1 MKLAAATFDVGGI
14 IYSDDV
20 FKRAIYAAIE
30 NYAGPIDAARFEK
43 IYEDHLKSH
52 SGSLRSKLCMEF
64 FGSLDLKGEIMEFA
78 TARWNFQPSD
88 IYSDAKATIKEL
100 RESGL
105 KIGLV
110 ANQPK
115 SAVESLKRDG
125 IFDLVDFL
133 GVSAVVG
140 LEKPDPR
147 IFELALAELGTTSA
161 QTIHIGNRLD
171 TDVIPAKSLGFK
183 TVWIL
188 RGEATPTPSQED
200 LKIPDIVA
208 KDLNNLAEQIAKL

>member
-1 MKLAAATFDVGGI
+1 MTLAAATFDVGGI
-14 IYSDDV
+14 IYSDEV

-30 NYAGPIDAARFEK
+30 NYAGPIDANRFEK
-43 IYEDHLKSH
+43 VYDEHLKSH
-52 SGSLRSKLCMEF
+52 TGSLRSKLCMEF

-78 TARWNFQPSD
+78 TARWIFEPSD
-88 IYSDAKATIKEL
+88 IYSDAKVAIKEL
-100 RESGL
+100 KAAGL

-115 SAVESLKRDG
+115 SAVDSLKRDG
-125 IFDLVDFL
+125 IFDLVDFF
-133 GVSAVVG
+133 GISAVVG

-147 IFELALAELGTTSA
+147 IFELALAKLGTTGP

-188 RGEATPTPSQED
+188 RGEANPTPSEED
-200 LKIPDIVA
+200 LKVPDIVA
-208 KDLNNLAEQIAKL
+208 TDLINLAEQIAKL

>member
-20 FKRAIYAAIE
+20 FKRAIYAAME
-30 NYAGPIDAARFEK
+30 NFAGPIDPERFAR
-43 IYEDHLKSH
+43 IYVDHLKSH

-64 FGSLDLKGEIMEFA
+64 FGSLELKGEIMEFA
-78 TARWNFQPSD
+78 TAHWNFEPSD
-88 IYSDAKATIKEL
+88 IYSDAKKTIGEL
-100 RESGL
+100 KESGL

-115 SAVESLKRDG
+115 SAVGSLKRDG
-125 IFDLVDFL
+125 IVDLVEFL
-133 GVSAVVG
+133 GISGVVG
-140 LEKPDPR
+140 FEKPDPR
-147 IFELALAELGTTSA
+147 IFELALAELGVSGP

-171 TDVIPAKSLGFK
+171 TDVIPAKALGFK

-188 RGEATPTPSQED
+188 RGEANPTPSQED
-200 LKIPDIVA
+200 LKVPDIVA
-208 KDLNNLAEQIAKL
+208 TDLVNLAEKIAKL

>member
-30 NYAGPIDAARFEK
+30 KYAGTIESVRFEK
-43 IYEDHLKSH
+43 VYEDHLKSH

-78 TARWNFQPSD
+78 TARWNFEPSD
-88 IYSDAKATIKEL
+88 MYGDAKATIEEL
-100 RESGL
+100 KTAGL

-115 SAVESLKRDG
+115 SAVDSLKRDG

-133 GVSAVVG
+133 GISAVVG
-140 LEKPDPR
+140 IEKPDPK
-147 IFELALAELGTTSA
+147 IFELALAELGVKA
-161 QTIHIGNRLD
+161 DETIHIGNRLD
-171 TDVIPAKSLGFK
+171 TDVLPAKALGFK

-188 RGEATPTPSQED
+188 RGEANPTPSQED
-200 LKIPDIVA
+200 LKVPDIVA
-208 KDLNNLAEQIAKL
+208 KDLIGLADQIAKL

>member
-43 IYEDHLKSH
+43 VYKEHLKSH

-78 TARWNFQPSD
+78 TARWNFEPGD
-88 IYSDAKATIKEL
+88 IYSDAKVAIEEL
-100 RESGL
+100 KASGL

-115 SAVESLKRDG
+115 SAVDSLKRDG

-133 GVSAVVG
+133 GISAVVG

-147 IFELALAELGTTSA
+147 IFELALAELGTTGA
-161 QTIHIGNRLD
+161 QTIHIGNRID

-188 RGEATPTPSQED
+188 RGEANPTPSEED
-200 LKIPDIVA
+200 LKVPDIVA
-208 KDLNNLAEQIAKL
+208 KNLTNLAEQIAKL

>member
-20 FKRAIYAAIE
+20 FKRAIYAAME
-30 NYAGPIDAARFEK
+30 NYAGPIDPERFEK
-43 IYEDHLKSH
+43 VYVDHLKSH
-52 SGSLRSKLCMEF
+52 SGSLRSKLCLEF
-64 FGSLDLKGEIMEFA
+64 FGSLDLKAEIMEFA
-78 TARWNFQPSD
+78 TARWNFEPGD
-88 IYSDAKATIKEL
+88 IYSDARKTIEELKA
-100 RESGL
+100 SGL

-115 SAVESLKRDG
+115 SAVDSLKRDG

-133 GVSAVVG
+133 GISAVVG

-147 IFELALAELGTTSA
+147 IFELALAELGTTVA

-188 RGEATPTPSQED
+188 RGEANPTPSRDD
-200 LKIPDIVA
+200 LKVPDIVA
-208 KDLNNLAEQIAKL
+208 TDLINLAEQIAKL

>member
-30 NYAGPIDAARFEK
+30 KYAGTIDSARFEK
-43 IYEDHLKSH
+43 VYEDHLKSH

-64 FGSLDLKGEIMEFA
+64 FGSLELKGEIMEFA
-78 TARWNFQPSD
+78 TARWNFEPSD
-88 IYSDAKATIKEL
+88 MYGDAKATITEL
-100 RESGL
+100 KATGM

-115 SAVESLKRDG
+115 SAVDSLTRDG
-125 IFDLVDFL
+125 ILDLVDFL
-133 GVSAVVG
+133 GISAVVG

-147 IFELALAELGTTSA
+147 IFELALAELGTKA
-161 QTIHIGNRLD
+161 DETIHIGNRLD
-171 TDVIPAKSLGFK
+171 TDVLPAKALGFK

-188 RGEATPTPSQED
+188 RG
-200 LKIPDIVA
+200 
-208 KDLNNLAEQIAKL
+208 

>member
-20 FKRAIYAAIE
+20 FKRAIYAAME
-30 NYAGPIDAARFEK
+30 NYAGPIDPERFEK
-43 IYEDHLKSH
+43 VYVDHLKSH
-52 SGSLRSKLCMEF
+52 SGSLRSKLCLEF
-64 FGSLDLKGEIMEFA
+64 FGSLDLKAEIMEFA
-78 TARWNFQPSD
+78 TARWNFEPGD
-88 IYSDAKATIKEL
+88 IYSDARKTIEELKA
-100 RESGL
+100 SGL

-115 SAVESLKRDG
+115 SAVDSLKRDG

-133 GVSAVVG
+133 GISAVVG

-147 IFELALAELGTTSA
+147 IFELALAELGTTGA

-188 RGEATPTPSQED
+188 RGEANPTPSRDD
-200 LKIPDIVA
+200 LKVPDIVA
-208 KDLNNLAEQIAKL
+208 TDLINLAEQIAKL

>member
-20 FKRAIYAAIE
+20 FKRAIYAAME
-30 NYAGPIDAARFEK
+30 NFAGPIDAARFEK
-43 IYEDHLKSH
+43 VYDDHLKSQ

-64 FGSLDLKGEIMEFA
+64 FGSLELKGEIMEFA
-78 TARWNFQPSD
+78 IERWNFEPSD
-88 IYSDAKATIKEL
+88 IYNDAKATIEEL
-100 RESGL
+100 KASGL

-115 SAVESLKRDG
+115 SAVDSLKRDG

-133 GVSAVVG
+133 GISAVVG
-140 LEKPDPR
+140 LEKPNPR
-147 IFELALAELGTTSA
+147 IFELALTELGTKA
-161 QTIHIGNRLD
+161 AETIHIGNRLD
-171 TDVIPAKSLGFK
+171 TDVIPAKALGFK

-188 RGEATPTPSQED
+188 RGEANPTPSQED
-200 LKIPDIVA
+200 LKVPDIVA
-208 KDLNNLAEQIAKL
+208 TDLINLAEQITKL

>member
-20 FKRAIYAAIE
+20 FKRAIYTAME
-30 NYAGPIDAARFEK
+30 NYAGPIDPKRFEK
-43 IYEDHLKSH
+43 VYDEHLKSH

-78 TARWNFQPSD
+78 TARWNFEPSD
-88 IYSDAKATIKEL
+88 IYSDAKKTIEDLKA
-100 RESGL
+100 SGL

-115 SAVESLKRDG
+115 SAVQSLKRDG
-125 IFDLVDFL
+125 IFELVDFL
-133 GVSAVVG
+133 GISAVVG

-147 IFELALAELGTTSA
+147 IFELALAELGVTGP

-188 RGEATPTPSQED
+188 RGEANPTPSQED
-200 LKIPDIVA
+200 LKVPDIVA
-208 KDLNNLAEQIAKL
+208 KDLNNLGEQIAKL

>member
-1 MKLAAATFDVGGI
+1 MTLAAATFDVGGI
-14 IYSDDV
+14 IYSDEV

-30 NYAGPIDAARFEK
+30 NYAGLIDANRFEK
-43 IYEDHLKSH
+43 VYDEHLKSH
-52 SGSLRSKLCMEF
+52 TGSLRSKLCMEF

-78 TARWNFQPSD
+78 TARWNFEPSD
-88 IYSDAKATIKEL
+88 IYSDAKATIAEL
-100 RESGL
+100 KASGL

-115 SAVESLKRDG
+115 SAVDSLKRDG
-125 IFDLVDFL
+125 IFELVDFL
-133 GVSAVVG
+133 GISAVVG

-147 IFELALAELGTTSA
+147 IFELALAELGTTGP

-188 RGEATPTPSQED
+188 RGEANPTPSQED
-200 LKIPDIVA
+200 LKVPDIVA
-208 KDLNNLAEQIAKL
+208 KNLTNLAEQIAKL

>member
-1 MKLAAATFDVGGI
+1 MKFAAATFDVGGI

-20 FKRAIYAAIE
+20 FKKAIYSAIE
-30 NYAGPIDAARFEK
+30 NFAGPIDSARFEK
-43 IYEDHLKSH
+43 VYDEHLKSH

-88 IYSDAKATIKEL
+88 MYDDAKKTIEEL
-100 RESGL
+100 KASGL

-125 IFDLVDFL
+125 IFDLIDFL
-133 GVSAVVG
+133 GISAVVG

-147 IFELALAELGTTSA
+147 IFELALTELGTKA
-161 QTIHIGNRLD
+161 AETIHIGNRLD
-171 TDVIPAKSLGFK
+171 TDVLPAKNLGFS

-188 RGEATPTPSQED
+188 RGEANPTPSGED
-200 LKIPDIVA
+200 LKVPDIVA
-208 KDLNNLAEQIAKL
+208 PNLENLVEKIAKL

>member
-1 MKLAAATFDVGGI
+1 MNFAAATFDVGGI

-30 NYAGPIDAARFEK
+30 KYAGPIDSARFEK
-43 IYEDHLKSH
+43 VYEDHLKSH

-78 TARWNFQPSD
+78 TARWNFEPSD
-88 IYSDAKATIKEL
+88 MYSDAKATIAEL
-100 RESGL
+100 KAAGL

-115 SAVESLKRDG
+115 SAVDSLKRDG

-133 GVSAVVG
+133 GISAIVG
-140 LEKPDPR
+140 LEKPDPK
-147 IFELALAELGTTSA
+147 IFELALTELRTKAEE
-161 QTIHIGNRLD
+161 TIHIGNRLD
-171 TDVIPAKSLGFK
+171 TDVLPAKSLGFK
-183 TVWIL
+183 TAWIL
-188 RGEATPTPSQED
+188 RGEANPTPSQED
-200 LKIPDIVA
+200 LKVPDIVA
-208 KDLNNLAEQIAKL
+208 KDLINLTDQIAKL

>member
-1 MKLAAATFDVGGI
+1 MTLAAATFDVGGI
-14 IYSDDV
+14 IYSDEV

-30 NYAGPIDAARFEK
+30 NYAGPIDANRFEK
-43 IYEDHLKSH
+43 VYDQHLKSH
-52 SGSLRSKLCMEF
+52 TGSLRSKLCMEF

-78 TARWNFQPSD
+78 TASWNFQPSD
-88 IYSDAKATIKEL
+88 MYDDAKKTIEEL
-100 RESGL
+100 RASGL

-125 IFDLVDFL
+125 IFDLTDFL
-133 GVSAVVG
+133 GISAVVG

-147 IFELALAELGTTSA
+147 IFELALTELGTKA
-161 QTIHIGNRLD
+161 AETIHIGNRLD

-188 RGEATPTPSQED
+188 RGEANPTPSQED
-200 LKIPDIVA
+200 LKVPDIVA
-208 KDLNNLAEQIAKL
+208 KNLINLAEQIAKL

>member
-1 MKLAAATFDVGGI
+1 MKFAAATFDVGGI

-30 NYAGPIDAARFEK
+30 KYAGPIDSVRFEK
-43 IYEDHLKSH
+43 VYEDHLKSH

-78 TARWNFQPSD
+78 TARWNFEPSD
-88 IYSDAKATIKEL
+88 KYDDAKATIAEL
-100 RESGL
+100 KSAGL

-115 SAVESLKRDG
+115 SAVDSLKRDG

-133 GVSAVVG
+133 GISAIVG

-147 IFELALAELGTTSA
+147 IFELALAELGTKA
-161 QTIHIGNRLD
+161 EETIHIGNRLD
-171 TDVIPAKSLGFK
+171 TDVLPAKSLGFK

-188 RGEATPTPSQED
+188 RGEANPTPSQED
-200 LKIPDIVA
+200 LKVPDIVA
-208 KDLNNLAEQIAKL
+208 KDLIGLADQIEKL

>member
-20 FKRAIYAAIE
+20 FKRAIYAAME
-30 NYAGPIDAARFEK
+30 NYAGPIDPERFEK
-43 IYEDHLKSH
+43 VYVDHLKSH
-52 SGSLRSKLCMEF
+52 SGSLRSKLCLEF
-64 FGSLDLKGEIMEFA
+64 FGSLDLKAEIMEFA
-78 TARWNFQPSD
+78 TARWNFEPGD
-88 IYSDAKATIKEL
+88 IYSDARKTIEELKA
-100 RESGL
+100 SGL

-115 SAVESLKRDG
+115 SAVDSLKRDG

-133 GVSAVVG
+133 GISAVVG

-147 IFELALAELGTTSA
+147 IFELALTELGTTGPE
-161 QTIHIGNRLD
+161 TIHIGNRLD

-188 RGEATPTPSQED
+188 RGEANTTPSEAD
-200 LKIPDIVA
+200 LKVPNIVA
-208 KDLNNLAEQIAKL
+208 TDLINLAEKIAKL

>member
-1 MKLAAATFDVGGI
+1 MTLAAATFDVGGI
-14 IYSDDV
+14 IYSDEV

-30 NYAGPIDAARFEK
+30 NYAGLIDANRFEK
-43 IYEDHLKSH
+43 VYDEHLKSH
-52 SGSLRSKLCMEF
+52 TGSLRSKLCMEF

-78 TARWNFQPSD
+78 TARWNFEPSD
-88 IYSDAKATIKEL
+88 IYSDAKATIAEL
-100 RESGL
+100 KASGL

-115 SAVESLKRDG
+115 SAVDSLKRDG
-125 IFDLVDFL
+125 IFELVDFL
-133 GVSAVVG
+133 GIYAVVG

-147 IFELALAELGTTSA
+147 IFELALAELGTTGP

-188 RGEATPTPSQED
+188 RGEANPTPSQED
-200 LKIPDIVA
+200 LKVPDIVA
-208 KDLNNLAEQIAKL
+208 KNLTNLAEQIAKL

>member
-20 FKRAIYAAIE
+20 FKRAIYAAME
-30 NYAGPIDAARFEK
+30 NYAGPIDPERFEK
-43 IYEDHLKSH
+43 VYVDHLKSH
-52 SGSLRSKLCMEF
+52 SGSLRSKLCLEF

-78 TARWNFQPSD
+78 TARWNFEPGD
-88 IYSDAKATIKEL
+88 IYSDAKKTIEEL
-100 RESGL
+100 KASGL
-105 KIGLV
+105 KIGIV

-125 IFDLVDFL
+125 IVDLVEFL
-133 GVSAVVG
+133 GISAVVG

-147 IFELALAELGTTSA
+147 FFELALTELGVTGP

-188 RGEATPTPSQED
+188 RGEANPTPSQDD
-200 LKIPDIVA
+200 LKVPDIVA
-208 KDLNNLAEQIAKL
+208 TDLINLAEQIAKL

>member
-20 FKRAIYAAIE
+20 FKRAIHAAIE
-30 NYAGPIDAARFEK
+30 NYAGPIDSARFERV
-43 IYEDHLKSH
+43 YNDHLKSH

-64 FGSLDLKGEIMEFA
+64 FSSLDLKGEIMEFA
-78 TARWNFQPSD
+78 TARWNFEPSD
-88 IYSDAKATIKEL
+88 IYSDAKVAIEEL
-100 RESGL
+100 KASGL

-115 SAVESLKRDG
+115 SAVDSLKRDG
-125 IFDLVDFL
+125 IFDLVNFL
-133 GVSAVVG
+133 GISAVVG
-140 LEKPDPR
+140 LEKPDPK
-147 IFELALAELGTTSA
+147 IFELALIELGTKA
-161 QTIHIGNRLD
+161 DETIHIGNRLD

-188 RGEATPTPSQED
+188 RGEANPTPSQED
-200 LKIPDIVA
+200 LRVPDIVA
-208 KDLNNLAEQIAKL
+208 TDLTNLAEKIAKL

>member
-1 MKLAAATFDVGGI
+1 MNLTAATFDVGGI
-14 IYSDDV
+14 IYSDEV
-20 FKRAIYAAIE
+20 FKKAIYSALE
-30 NYAGPIDAARFEK
+30 NFAGPIDSARFEK
-43 IYEDHLKSH
+43 VYEDHLKSH
-52 SGSLRSKLCMEF
+52 SGSLRSKLCIEF

-88 IYSDAKATIKEL
+88 MYDDAKKTIEEL
-100 RESGL
+100 KASDL

-125 IFDLVDFL
+125 IFELVDFL
-133 GVSAVVG
+133 GISALVG
-140 LEKPDPR
+140 FEKPDPR
-147 IFELALAELGTTSA
+147 IFQLALSELGTIA
-161 QTIHIGNRLD
+161 EETIHIGNRLD

-188 RGEATPTPSQED
+188 RGEANPTPSQED
-200 LKIPDIVA
+200 LKVPDIVA
-208 KDLNNLAEQIAKL
+208 KNLIDLAEQIAKL

>member
-43 IYEDHLKSH
+43 VYEEHLKSH
-52 SGSLRSKLCMEF
+52 SGSLRSKLCLEF

-78 TARWNFQPSD
+78 TARWIFEPSD
-88 IYSDAKATIKEL
+88 IYSDAKVAIEEL
-100 RESGL
+100 KAAGL

-115 SAVESLKRDG
+115 SAVDSLKRDG

-133 GVSAVVG
+133 GISAVVG

-147 IFELALAELGTTSA
+147 IFKLALAKLGTTGP

-188 RGEATPTPSQED
+188 RGEANPTPSEED
-200 LKIPDIVA
+200 LKVPDIVA
-208 KDLNNLAEQIAKL
+208 TDLINLAEQIAKL

>member
-1 MKLAAATFDVGGI
+1 MKFAAATFDVGGI
-14 IYSDDV
+14 IYSDEV
-20 FKRAIYAAIE
+20 FKKAIYSAIE
-30 NYAGPIDAARFEK
+30 NFAGPIDSARFEK
-43 IYEDHLKSH
+43 VYDEHLKSH

-78 TARWNFQPSD
+78 TARWNFQPTD
-88 IYSDAKATIKEL
+88 IYLDAKETISEL
-100 RESGL
+100 RDAGL

-125 IFDLVDFL
+125 IFDLIDFL
-133 GVSAVVG
+133 GISAVVG

-147 IFELALAELGTTSA
+147 IFELALTELGTKA
-161 QTIHIGNRLD
+161 AETIHIGNRLD
-171 TDVIPAKSLGFK
+171 TDVLPAKNLGFS

-188 RGEATPTPSQED
+188 RGEANPTPSAQD
-200 LKIPDIVA
+200 LTVPDIVA
-208 KDLNNLAEQIAKL
+208 PNLENLAEKITKL